1 MMLKALSCFV
11 GKISRRSESM
21 LRVVDPRPRIQVLSL
36 LHNMVL
42 KFHKLLVLPAST
54 AARRLWKERL
64 FVNFLCMFLF
74 SEDIFKHEIWIYW
87 ISRDFLGETRSGNYN
102 CFFQKLKHKIRLR
115 EEDLW
120 EKLLMKLLS
129 FLSICSV
136 FQNESEI
143 ELVSIVTEAQG
154 ICRCLIGEMDK
165 GLSKVSYVTLLT
177 IIGVYYTVIGICLLL
192 FFN

>member
-1 MMLKALSCFV
+1 
-11 GKISRRSESM
+11 
-21 LRVVDPRPRIQVLSL
+21 
-36 LHNMVL
+36 
-42 KFHKLLVLPAST
+42 
-54 AARRLWKERL
+54 
-64 FVNFLCMFLF
+64 
-74 SEDIFKHEIWIYW
+74 
-87 ISRDFLGETRSGNYN
+87 
-102 CFFQKLKHKIRLR
+102 
-115 EEDLW
+115 
-120 EKLLMKLLS
+120 MKLLP

-192 FFN
+192 FFY